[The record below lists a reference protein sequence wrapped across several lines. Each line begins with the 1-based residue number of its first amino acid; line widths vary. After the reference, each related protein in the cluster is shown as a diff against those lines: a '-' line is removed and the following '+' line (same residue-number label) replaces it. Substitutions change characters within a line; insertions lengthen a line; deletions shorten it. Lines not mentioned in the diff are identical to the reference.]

1 MLTSR
6 QVQDFL
12 RSIEPFKS
20 LPGDDLTAL
29 VSKCSEKKFLKNKT
43 IFSEGDIAD
52 SVWVLYSGRV
62 QIFKYTKEGR
72 PFAIES
78 LGPGELFGALC
89 RLGGNGR
96 SYPCT
101 AVSSDST
108 VSLKI
113 ADQTFLEYYSKN
125 PGMMRGV
132 CALCSDRLKD
142 VQDMRC
148 LGQESV
154 LVRVATIL
162 MRLHLVHGEIIP
174 FTKREVSELIGAT
187 IETTFRAMSELQ
199 KKGLIISHRGKIEVR
214 KPDEIRKLSDQRP

>member
-1 MLTSR
+1 
-6 QVQDFL
+6 
-12 RSIEPFKS
+12 
-20 LPGDDLTAL
+20 
-29 VSKCSEKKFLKNKT
+29 
-43 IFSEGDIAD
+43 
-52 SVWVLYSGRV
+52 
-62 QIFKYTKEGR
+62 
-72 PFAIES
+72 
-78 LGPGELFGALC
+78 
-89 RLGGNGR
+89 
-96 SYPCT
+96 
-101 AVSSDST
+101 
-108 VSLKI
+108 
-113 ADQTFLEYYSKN
+113 
-125 PGMMRGV
+125 MMRGV